1 MDKDLKDRIEQVI
14 KGGMSPGCSVL
25 VTKKE
30 KELFRLS
37 TGNFSDT
44 DITVVTSDT
53 LFDLASITKLYTSAI
68 ILTAEKEG
76 KLNILDKVAK
86 YLPIFEKSELTIQD
100 LMTHQANF
108 GKRLSEYRDKYQKS
122 FGVEILKVVP
132 PIKATQ
138 DVHYEN
144 ITYLFLGQLVETIY
158 QEPLRAIFSDFF
170 RTHDLI
176 STKLGSSDKEKLVSP
191 PTEVREGE
199 IVQGHT
205 HDESADLMG
214 GIAGNAGIFASTNDL
229 AKFGRLWLEGKFVSR
244 DNLKKVFTDYSKA
257 GTRSQGLGWHQDLY
271 GQSTKDWGVYLHAG
285 YTGGLLAVHP
295 SSSTACAFNCNRT
308 YYGRDNTKHR
318 EILKMLAEHISK

>member
-1 MDKDLKDRIEQVI
+1 MVKELKEKIEQAV
-14 KGGMSPGCSVL
+14 KGRMSPGCSVL
-25 VTKKE
+25 VMKKG

-37 TGNFSDT
+37 TGTFSDT
-44 DITVVTSDT
+44 DATVVTSDT

-68 ILTAEKEG
+68 ILTAKEEG
-76 KLNILDKVAK
+76 KLSTLDKVAK
-86 YLPIFEKSELTIQD
+86 YLPVFENSELTIQD

-108 GKRLSEYRDKYQKS
+108 EIRLSEYRDKYQNS

-132 PIKATQ
+132 PIKATE

-144 ITYLFLGQLVETIY
+144 ITYLFLGQLIETVY
-158 QEPLRAIFSDFF
+158 QKPLRATFSDFF
-170 RTHDLI
+170 RTHDLLN
-176 STKLGSSDKEKLVSP
+176 TKLGSSDKEKLASP
-191 PTEVREGE
+191 PTEVRNGE
-199 IVQGHT
+199 IVQGYT

-214 GIAGNAGIFASTNDL
+214 GIAGNAGVFASTNDL
-229 AKFGRLWLEGKFVSR
+229 AKFGRLWLEEKIVSN

-295 SSSTACAFNCNRT
+295 SSSTVCAFNCNRT
-308 YYGRDNTKHR
+308 YYGRDNIKHR